1 MASGFSYGGVTTRRP
16 TVRTIVDDKALTPI
30 PIGVIQTVALI
41 GTAEGGEPKVPE
53 WFSSPTDA
61 AARLRAG
68 DLYDA
73 NRLVFGPSPEGLGP
87 QRVVYV
93 RVNPATRATKTIQ
106 DATPANAIDLTSV
119 NYGVR
124 DNGIAIKVETGTTAG
139 SKKITVTDG
148 VVNYVKDNLKRNVLS
163 IQYTGAGSAATL
175 TVNGTTLSTSVTGGP
190 GSENL
195 SITLA
200 TYATVKKLVD
210 YINSLGLPYTVTLLD
225 PNPDNPTPSTLDFVT
240 AQAIKA
246 SAYTVTATLDEIL
259 RWLNAGA
266 QPLLTAARSSGA
278 GLPPNNTTGFV
289 YLAGGSEGSATDND
303 WQAALDA
310 LYAEDVG
317 YVVVLSSSSTHQ
329 GYLLSHVN
337 TASVNGQK
345 LRRGFIGAALGQKN
359 TNLTNYTAIADS
371 MNSDRIALLVQGITI
386 KKEDDSSVT
395 LAPYF
400 TAAMAAGLQAGLNLG
415 DSLTR
420 RSVLALG
427 IEWVPTD
434 AEAEIAVERG
444 LLLIERI
451 QNRGGFRFTRGIST
465 WRADDKFNRV
475 EISTGVA
482 VDEVRRRSTA
492 VAETFIGQKVTAV
505 LGYQILSAIQTMLF
519 DLMNQDIIVSYPNGQ
534 PWQGNKATV
543 QGDTIYIEFTIQP
556 IIPLNFIGIKVVA
569 KPFSGTFTVAL
580 Q

>member
-16 TVRTIVDDKALTPI
+16 TVRTIVDDRALTPI
-30 PIGVIQTVALI
+30 PIGIIQTVALVGI
-41 GTAEGGEPKVPE
+41 GEGGEPKVPE
-53 WFSSPTDA
+53 WFSSPSDA
-61 AARLRAG
+61 AARMRGG
-68 DLYDA
+68 DLYEA
-73 NRLVFGPSPEGLGP
+73 TRLVFGPSPEGLGP

-93 RVNPATRATKTIQ
+93 RVNPATRATKTLQ
-106 DATPANAIDLTSV
+106 DSAPANSIDLTSV
-119 NYGVR
+119 NYGIR

-148 VVNYVKDNLKRNVLS
+148 VVNYVKDNLKRNSFS
-163 IQYTGAGSAATL
+163 IQYTGAGSTATL
-175 TVNGTTLSTSVTGGP
+175 TVNATTLSTSVTGGP

-195 SITLA
+195 SVTLA
-200 TYATVKKLVD
+200 SYATVKKLVD

-225 PNPDNPTPSTLDFVT
+225 PNPDSPTPNALDFVT

-246 SAYTVTATLDEIL
+246 SPYTETATLDEIL
-259 RWLNAGA
+259 KWLNSGA
-266 QPLLTAARSSGA
+266 QPLLTAVRASGA
-278 GLPPNNTTGFV
+278 GLPPANTTNFV
-289 YLAGGSEGSATDND
+289 YLAGGAEGATADAD

-310 LYAEDVG
+310 LVAEDVG
-317 YVVVLSSSSTHQ
+317 YVVVLSSNATYQ

-337 TASVNGQK
+337 TTSVNSQK

-359 TNLTNYTAIADS
+359 TNLTNYTAIADT
-371 MNSDRIALLVQGITI
+371 MNSDRIALLVQGITV
-386 KKEDDSSVT
+386 KKDDDSSVT

-400 TAAMAAGLQAGLNLG
+400 TAAMAAGLQAGLNIAE
-415 DSLTR
+415 SLTR

-427 IEWVPTD
+427 LEWIPTD
-434 AEAEIAVERG
+434 AEAEIAAERG

-451 QNRGGFRFTRGIST
+451 QNRGGFRFMRGIST

-492 VAETFIGQKVTAV
+492 VAETFIGQKVTAQ
-505 LGYQILSAIQTMLF
+505 LGYQILSAIQTMLL
-519 DLMNQDIIVSYPNGQ
+519 DLVSQDILVGFPNGQ

-569 KPFSGTFTVAL
+569 KPFTGTFTVAL